1 MTKSR
6 EQYIIELGQKV
17 FDTNLINPSV
27 LNITSRRINY
37 WIDKKLMPFTER
49 QEISTKKTQYDR
61 KSERKWVRLS
71 LAQSVW
77 AYILDELL
85 SYKISIEKLEKLTE
99 NVWQKPRVERYA
111 DKVLKN
117 HIDKNPVGLSEKSL
131 QELISFLQDEM
142 HMENYI
148 RTIINPFTNA
158 IKSAFT
164 KRDLP
169 HSLLYAP
176 ESNSHAIH
184 SGDQALILDLGSKFM
199 QSTMI
204 CIPLVPIIA
213 RVMASEFNDER
224 KTDLYYLNNIERQ
237 IRDIV
242 VFKKPKEV
250 VIAFENDSIKPIT
263 VTEQHKTRE
272 KLARYILENKIKKGS
287 KLLIDIRSSGNYKIT
302 LIQK

>member
-49 QEISTKKTQYDR
+49 QEISTKKMQYDR

-77 AYILDELL
+77 AYIIDELL

-99 NVWQKPRVERYA
+99 DVWQKPRVERYA

-131 QELISFLQDEM
+131 QELISLLQDEM

-184 SGDQALILDLGSKFM
+184 YGDQALILDLGSKFM

-204 CIPLVPIIA
+204 CIPLVPIMA

-250 VIAFENDSIKPIT
+250 VIAFENGSIKPIT

-287 KLLIDIRSSGNYKIT
+287 KLLIDIRSSGNFKIT